1 MSLELNKLN
10 NKDILNVCVNSYR
23 NSLER
28 DVKDKYNKLCEC
40 CIKCD
45 NVGYDL
51 DLLHIRLENYK
62 NSIDNLKRFNE
73 FIEELKNAR

>member
-73 FIEELKNAR
+73 FIEDLKNAR

>member
-1 MSLELNKLN
+1 MSLELNKLT
-10 NKDILNVCVNSYR
+10 NKEILNKVVYSYR
-23 NSLER
+23 KSLEN

-62 NSIDNLKRFNE
+62 HSIDNLKRFNDFVKE
-73 FIEELKNAR
+73 FENGR

>member
-28 DVKDKYNKLCEC
+28 DVKDKYNRLCEC

-73 FIEELKNAR
+73 FIEDLKNAR

>member
-40 CIKCD
+40 CINCD

-62 NSIDNLKRFNE
+62 NSIDNLRRFNE
-73 FIEELKNAR
+73 FIKELENAR

>member
-62 NSIDNLKRFNE
+62 NSIDNLRRFNE
-73 FIEELKNAR
+73 FVKELENAR